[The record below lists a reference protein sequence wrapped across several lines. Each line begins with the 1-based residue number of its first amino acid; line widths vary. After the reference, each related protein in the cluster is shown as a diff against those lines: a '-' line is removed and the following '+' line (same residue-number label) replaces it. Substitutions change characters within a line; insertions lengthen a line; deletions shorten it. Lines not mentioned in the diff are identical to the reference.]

1 MSVAAAQSIFINRL
15 LSTVSVR
22 LPDIDRATIIAT
34 GATDLQRV
42 FPPDQ
47 LLAIRESYL
56 DGLHGAWAMAIAFA
70 GAALLTGLTLGF
82 KAIKKPE
89 EKPMEQDVEQD
100 GEKVKEEHV
109 RRSDE
114 MEKEGKESAEG
125 V

>member
-15 LSTVSVR
+15 LSTVAVR
-22 LPDIDRATIIAT
+22 LPNVDRATIIST

-42 FPPDQ
+42 FPSYQ

-56 DGLHGAWAMAIAFA
+56 DGLHASWAMAIAFS

-82 KAIKKPE
+82 KAIRKPQEKSE
-89 EKPMEQDVEQD
+89 ERPE
-100 GEKVKEEHV
+100 GEKKEKDSSV
-109 RRSDE
+109 RE
-114 MEKEGKESAEG
+114 EEVLESKNVAEA